1 MEVMIPEEQYQQI
14 LSTMPVFCV
23 DWLIRCDDQYLLLKR
38 TQQPLKGCYWIIGG
52 RLRHHES
59 LGEAAHRLQTRELGR
74 YCGLGTIAGFSNYT
88 FDRNVAE
95 ARATHTPAISYVVDV
110 EEQFVPTLDDTESE
124 YIWTP
129 RLPRDYIIQTTLVSD
144 LKFEGMI

>member
-14 LSTMPVFCV
+14 LSTMPVFCL

-52 RLRHHES
+52 RLRHHER
-59 LGEAAHRLQTRELGR
+59 LAEAAQRLQTRELGAF
-74 YCGLGTIAGFSNYT
+74 YGLGELAGFSNYM
-88 FDRNVAE
+88 FDQNVE
-95 ARATHTPAISYVVDV
+95 ERRATHTPAISYVVDV
-110 EEQFVPTLDDTESE
+110 EKQFVPTLDDTESE

-129 RLPRDYIIQTTLVSD
+129 RLPRDYIVHTTLIQP